1 MILFSRLA
9 RFCPFAQRT
18 ILTLLAKEIPFDVV
32 NINLKSKPDWF
43 LEQTWGAV
51 SVVRHKGKFIMDS
64 LINSEYIDDEF
75 PETKLQPEDPYEK
88 AHGRLLVERFTKL
101 FPSFYK
107 MVWASVKGG
116 EKPSSE
122 ELQQHWTTIRG
133 KLQEMDTE
141 LKRKGTPFFG
151 GDKPAMVDFMV
162 KIDSHSRDLLILDA
176 HPSRNAKKDFLL
188 FR

>member
-101 FPSFYK
+101 FPAFYK

-122 ELQQHWTTIRG
+122 EIQQHWTTIRD

-162 KIDSHSRDLLILDA
+162 EIDS
-176 HPSRNAKKDFLL
+176 
-188 FR
+188 